1 MNSGQKS
8 NIRKISVLLF
18 LASFFCFFVSCQT
31 TKPASNNAELVN
43 LANELEEANQKIEEI
58 YHRMS
63 VVQFMVDN
71 HERTI
76 TDIEKIVSKG
86 NTGKMPEKSLNFVTE
101 DEEIPAVIAEET
113 SASDIFAPES
123 KPDIPVMTEKESI
136 QYKSPEFIYNQGFS
150 ALKSRNY
157 TKAVSM
163 FKTIVSK
170 YPAHN
175 LADNAIYWTGEIYY
189 TQRDYPEAIRTFNRL
204 VEQYPEG
211 GKVPDALLKIG
222 YSYYS
227 MKDKDN
233 AVKYLKKVVVD
244 YPFSVSGSKAEA
256 MLHKIE

>member
-1 MNSGQKS
+1 MKLGQKS
-8 NIRKISVLLF
+8 NIRKISVLL
-18 LASFFCFFVSCQT
+18 LLVSFFCFFVSCQT
-31 TKPASNNAELVN
+31 TKPAPDNTELVN

-71 HERTI
+71 HERTLTDLEKKFKIDNAGTI
-76 TDIEKIVSKG
+76 TEKNVES
-86 NTGKMPEKSLNFVTE
+86 TA
-101 DEEIPAVIAEET
+101 EIKEVPAVIAEET
-113 SASDIFAPES
+113 SANEILTPES
-123 KPDIPVMTEKESI
+123 KPDLPAMTEKESM
-136 QYKSPEFIYNQGFS
+136 QYRSPEFIYNQGFS
-150 ALKSRNY
+150 ALKSKNY

-175 LADNAIYWTGEIYY
+175 LADNAIYWTGEIHY
-189 TQRDYPEAIRTFNRL
+189 TQRDFSEAIRTFNRL

-227 MKDKDN
+227 IADKDN
-233 AVKYLKKVVVD
+233 AIKYLKKVVVD

>member
-76 TDIEKIVSKG
+76 TDLENNLKPG
-86 NTGKMPEKSLNFVTE
+86 NTGSMTEKNVKFAAE
-101 DEEIPAVIAEET
+101 YEEIPAVIAEDT
-113 SASDIFAPES
+113 SANDILAPES
-123 KPDIPVMTEKESI
+123 KPDITEKESI
-136 QYKSPEFIYNQGFS
+136 QYKSPEFIYNKGFS
-150 ALKSRNY
+150 ALKSKNY

-163 FKTIVSK
+163 FKSIVSK

-189 TQRDYPEAIRTFNRL
+189 TQRDFPEAIRTFNRL
-204 VEQYPEG
+204 IEQYPEG
-211 GKVPDALLKIG
+211 GKVPDSLLKIG